1 MTASWVT
8 QLSMEPVLIG
18 VGVDNKAVTH
28 RLITDGGSFT
38 VNLWPSEDTRVFVKF
53 SKPAERQDSTLNGRA
68 VHLGTTGAPIF
79 EEALAWLDCEVRQ
92 SIDLGT
98 HTLFVGEVVDAGVND
113 DEQRA
118 AAMSDTRM
126 KYGGVKRVATD
137 RIFGPRS
144 VMEVSVEGRVVIVTG
159 ASRGIGLATALE
171 FARSGAEGIT
181 ITSRKPENIEAAAA
195 ELIESGVPADLLL
208 ALPARA
214 DDEDSANETVSATV
228 ERFGSCDILV
238 NNAGTNP
245 SAGTLMEVDLGA
257 SDKTW
262 AVNLRAPLLWVRA
275 AYRGWME
282 KNGGSVVNVSSV
294 GGLRPSPITGSYNI
308 SKAGLVHMTR
318 QLAHELAPS
327 IRVNAVAP
335 GVVKT
340 RLSELLWQDEPA
352 AARMHPL
359 GRLGTPEDV
368 AAAIVFLASDA
379 AGWITGVTLPVDGGL
394 TEASSSGIA

>member
-1 MTASWVT
+1 
-8 QLSMEPVLIG
+8 
-18 VGVDNKAVTH
+18 
-28 RLITDGGSFT
+28 
-38 VNLWPSEDTRVFVKF
+38 
-53 SKPAERQDSTLNGRA
+53 
-68 VHLGTTGAPIF
+68 
-79 EEALAWLDCEVRQ
+79 
-92 SIDLGT
+92 
-98 HTLFVGEVVDAGVND
+98 
-113 DEQRA
+113 
-118 AAMSDTRM
+118 
-126 KYGGVKRVATD
+126 
-137 RIFGPRS
+137 
-144 VMEVSVEGRVVIVTG
+144 MEVSVDGKVVIITG
-159 ASRGIGLATALE
+159 ASRGIGQATALE
-171 FARSGAEGIT
+171 FARSGAAGVV

-195 ELIESGVPADLLL
+195 ELIGAGVEADRLL

-214 DDEDSANETVSATV
+214 DSEESADETVAATV
-228 ERFGSCDILV
+228 DRFGSCDILV

-245 SAGTLMEVDLGA
+245 SAGTLMDVDLGA

-275 AYRGWME
+275 AYRASMQ

-327 IRVNAVAP
+327 VRVNGVAP

-340 RLSELLWQDEPA
+340 RLSEMLWQDEAA

-359 GRLGTPEDV
+359 GRLGTPEDI
-368 AAAIVFLASDA
+368 AAAIVFLASDS

-394 TEASSSGIA
+394 TEATSSGIA

>member
-1 MTASWVT
+1 
-8 QLSMEPVLIG
+8 
-18 VGVDNKAVTH
+18 
-28 RLITDGGSFT
+28 
-38 VNLWPSEDTRVFVKF
+38 
-53 SKPAERQDSTLNGRA
+53 
-68 VHLGTTGAPIF
+68 
-79 EEALAWLDCEVRQ
+79 
-92 SIDLGT
+92 
-98 HTLFVGEVVDAGVND
+98 
-113 DEQRA
+113 
-118 AAMSDTRM
+118 
-126 KYGGVKRVATD
+126 
-137 RIFGPRS
+137 
-144 VMEVSVEGRVVIVTG
+144 MEVSVDGKVVIITG
-159 ASRGIGLATALE
+159 ASRGIGQATALE
-171 FARSGAEGIT
+171 FARSGAAGVV

-195 ELIESGVPADLLL
+195 ELIGAGVEADRLL

-214 DDEDSANETVSATV
+214 DSEESADETVAATV
-228 ERFGSCDILV
+228 DRFGSCDILV

-275 AYRGWME
+275 AYRASMQ

-327 IRVNAVAP
+327 VRVNAVAP

-340 RLSELLWQDEPA
+340 RLSEMLWQDEAA

-359 GRLGTPEDV
+359 GRLGTPEDI
-368 AAAIVFLASDA
+368 AAAIVFLASDS

-394 TEASSSGIA
+394 TEATSSGIA